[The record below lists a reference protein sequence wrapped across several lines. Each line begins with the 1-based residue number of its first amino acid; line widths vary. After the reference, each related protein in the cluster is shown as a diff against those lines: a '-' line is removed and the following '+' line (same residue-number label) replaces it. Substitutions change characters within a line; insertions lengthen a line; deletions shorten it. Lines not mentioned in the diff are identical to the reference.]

1 MHYEKNS
8 FCGTPRASV
17 LRQRGGPDSR
27 RMAAPEG
34 ACPTAT
40 KSASA
45 TAPRSSSA
53 TAAGLSPDLQAFSI
67 DYARYNYYNIG
78 FRTGLNVFLD
88 SDVFDYYS
96 IPMQFTWRTGRMV
109 SAWRRS
115 RDEGYEQ
122 RPLWQRLLRVLRGE
136 QTRLGQCVPHHAV
149 LDSPLGVRSAYG
161 FHTGHDV
168 RAAEPSAL

>member
-1 MHYEKNS
+1 MRKTAFAVLLALLYCVS
-8 FCGTPRASV
+8 GAAQTPDEWQPPKGLPYGNEIGIRYGAQIQLGS
-17 LRQRGGPDSR
+17 GGR
-27 RMAAPEG
+27 
-34 ACPTAT
+34 
-40 KSASA
+40 
-45 TAPRSSSA
+45 
-53 TAAGLSPDLQAFSI
+53 LSPDLQAFSI

-115 RDEGYEQ
+115 RDEGYPEQ
-122 RPLWQRLLRVLRGE
+122 RPLWQRLLREE
-136 QTRLGQCVPHHAV
+136 QTRLGQCVPLHAV
-149 LDSPLGVRSAYG
+149 RDSPLGVRSAYG
-161 FHTGHDV
+161 VHAGHDV

>member
-1 MHYEKNS
+1 MAYPQ
-8 FCGTPRASV
+8 GAA
-17 LRQRGGPDSR
+17 LRQRDRHRYGAQIQLGNGGRLSPDR
-27 RMAAPEG
+27 
-34 ACPTAT
+34 
-40 KSASA
+40 
-45 TAPRSSSA
+45 
-53 TAAGLSPDLQAFSI
+53 LSPDLQAFSI

-115 RDEGYEQ
+115 RTKAIRTTTLMATIITG
-122 RPLWQRLLRVLRGE
+122 RANPTG
-136 QTRLGQCVPHHAV
+136 AV
-149 LDSPLGVRSAYG
+149 RSSPRCSRFSLGVRSAYG

-168 RAAEPSAL
+168 RPLSLPPYDGDFSSDTASAVLSMSARG